1 MNMDAI
7 LARVEK
13 LVKLEG
19 DAVVENKTMAYSLRR
34 KVGKKD
40 IPLLFFLKGKCCYG
54 YISVYFYNGFL
65 EAADWSFLYVHRIS
79 KVSTTHKKIVN
90 LCLLCKQTVC

>member
-40 IPLLFFLKGKCCYG
+40 IPLLFF
-54 YISVYFYNGFL
+54 
-65 EAADWSFLYVHRIS
+65 
-79 KVSTTHKKIVN
+79 
-90 LCLLCKQTVC
+90 

>member
-1 MNMDAI
+1 MKLDSLAAEVGFDMNMDAI

-40 IPLLFFLKGKCCYG
+40 IPLLFFSKVNIVMAIFL
-54 YISVYFYNGFL
+54 YISVV
-65 EAADWSFLYVHRIS
+65 A
-79 KVSTTHKKIVN
+79 
-90 LCLLCKQTVC
+90 C